1 MKISL
6 CIPMYNESQIIESTL
21 AAVSGYMSRTFDD
34 YEVIFCDDGSVDDCR
49 AKVEAFGNEHVRAVG
64 YEKNRGK
71 GAAVRHA
78 VMNATGDIIIFTD
91 CDLAYGLD
99 VVGKAVGE
107 FSRKTDADIVVG
119 SRNLVKDGYEGYT
132 LFRKMAS
139 KAYIKCL
146 AFSVGFNLTDSQCG
160 FKAFKRDTAHEIFE
174 KSTTDGFAFDIEVLL
189 RAKKLGKKIAEM
201 PVKIVNH
208 RESKVHVLSDS
219 IKMLGQVRRI
229 KKQLRAEK

>member
-6 CIPMYNESQIIESTL
+6 CIPMYNESEIIGSTL
-21 AAVSGYMSRTFDD
+21 SAVSEYMHQTFED
-34 YEVIFCDDGSVDDCR
+34 YEVIFCDDGSTDDCR
-49 AKVEAFGNEHVRAVG
+49 VKVQAFGDERVHAVG

-78 VMNATGDIIIFTD
+78 VMSATGDIIIFTD

-99 VVGKAVGE
+99 VIERAVGE
-107 FSRKTDADIVVG
+107 FDKNKDADIVVG
-119 SRNLVKDGYEGYT
+119 SRNLSEDGYEGYT
-132 LFRKMAS
+132 LLRKLAS

-160 FKAFKRDTAHEIFE
+160 FKAFRRDTAHEIFE
-174 KSTTDGFAFDIEVLL
+174 KCTTDGFAFDIEVLL
-189 RAKKLGKKIAEM
+189 RAKRLGKKIAEM

-208 RESKVHVLSDS
+208 RESKVHMLSDS

-229 KKQLRAEK
+229 KKQLHAEK

>member
-1 MKISL
+1 MKVSL
-6 CIPMYNESQIIESTL
+6 CIPMYNESEIIEGTL
-21 AAVSGYMSRTFDD
+21 SAVSEYMSRTFED
-34 YEVIFCDDGSVDDCR
+34 YEVIFCDDGSTDDCR
-49 AKVEAFGNEHVRAVG
+49 AKVEMFCDERVRAVG

-78 VMNATGDIIIFTD
+78 VMSAVGDIIIFTD

-99 VVGKAVGE
+99 VIGKVVEE
-107 FSRKTDADIVVG
+107 FSKKTDADIVVG
-119 SRNLVKDGYEGYT
+119 SRNLASDGYEGYT
-132 LFRKMAS
+132 LLRKMAS

-160 FKAFKRDTAHEIFE
+160 FKAFRCDTAHEIFE
-174 KSTTDGFAFDIEVLL
+174 KCTTDGFAFDIEVLL
-189 RAKKLGKKIAEM
+189 RAKRLEKKIAEM

>member
-6 CIPMYNESQIIESTL
+6 CIPMYNESEIIENTL
-21 AAVSGYMSRTFDD
+21 SAVSEYMGRTFED
-34 YEVIFCDDGSVDDCR
+34 YEVIFCDDGSADDCR
-49 AKVEAFGNEHVRAVG
+49 AKVQAFGDEHVRALG

-99 VVGKAVGE
+99 VVGRVAQE
-107 FSRKTDADIVVG
+107 FSKNPDADIAVG
-119 SRNLVKDGYEGYT
+119 SRNLSSDGYEGYT
-132 LFRKMAS
+132 MLRKMAS

-160 FKAFKRDTAHEIFE
+160 FKAFRRDTAHEIFE
-174 KSTTDGFAFDIEVLL
+174 KCKTDGFAFDIEVLL
-189 RAKKLGKKIAEM
+189 RAKRLDKKIVEM

-229 KKQLRAEK
+229 KKQLRSEK